1 MKSAEAV
8 IFLNNG
14 VLPSPLDYNINH
26 TETIDFQKLQY
37 NNIGGVLY
45 QNKNYKQLLNLPIF
59 KNIIDKEIEKL
70 EKSGVSLINAI
81 TYDI

>member
-1 MKSAEAV
+1 MKSAEA
-8 IFLNNG
+8 IFFLNNG

-37 NNIGGVLY
+37 NNIGRVLY
-45 QNKNYKQLLNLPIF
+45 ENKTFKRLLNFPIF
-59 KNIIDKEIEKL
+59 KDIVDKQIEEL
-70 EKSGVSLINAI
+70 EKSGISLINAI